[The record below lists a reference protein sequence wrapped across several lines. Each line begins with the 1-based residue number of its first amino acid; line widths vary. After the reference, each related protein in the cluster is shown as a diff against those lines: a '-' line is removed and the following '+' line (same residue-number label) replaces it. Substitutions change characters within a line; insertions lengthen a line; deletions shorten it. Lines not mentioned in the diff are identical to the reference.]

1 MTSLDLSLPC
11 PAENLALDEA
21 LLDAAEAGA
30 LGESLRFWESPV
42 HFVVVGYANKVSTE
56 VNAAECGR
64 LGIPILRRCSG
75 GGTVLQGPGV
85 LNYSLV
91 LRIAEG
97 TPLAGITS
105 ANQFIMQRNAD
116 ALTKSLR
123 AVEQMEPHDEHSL
136 SPSEGERP
144 GVRGEENRK
153 PLNIERHEVASSQK
167 PVATANPLTLIPS
180 PLPKGRGRTDLHPP
194 LLVQV
199 QGHTDLAI
207 NGLKFSG
214 NAQRRKR
221 SHLLFHGAIL
231 LNLDISL
238 LEEVLPMP
246 TLQPDYRAR
255 RPHRDFLTQLSIS
268 ASLVKQALTIAWAA
282 DKPAPLEACWP
293 GWRDAVNDLVTERY
307 STANWNL
314 RV

>member
-1 MTSLDLSLPC
+1 MTLLDISLRI

-42 HFVVVGYANKVSTE
+42 HFVVVGYANKISTE
-56 VNAAECGR
+56 VNEAACAR

-97 TPLAGITS
+97 TPMAGITS
-105 ANQFIMQRNAD
+105 ANQFIMQRNAE
-116 ALTKSLR
+116 AMTSLLNTQHATR
-123 AVEQMEPHDEHSL
+123 NTPH
-136 SPSEGERP
+136 
-144 GVRGEENRK
+144 
-153 PLNIERHEVASSQK
+153 A
-167 PVATANPLTLIPS
+167 
-180 PLPKGRGRTDLHPP
+180 
-194 LLVQV
+194 VQV

-207 NGLKFSG
+207 GGLKFSG

-221 SHLLFHGAIL
+221 DHLLFHGAIL
-231 LNLDISL
+231 LNLNLDL

-246 TLQPDYRAR
+246 TLQPNYRAHR
-255 RPHRDFLTQLSIS
+255 SHRDFLTQLSVPTDS
-268 ASLVKQALTIAWAA
+268 VKQALRAAWSANE
-282 DKPAPLEACWP
+282 PLELDSRWP
-293 GWRDAVNDLVTERY
+293 AWHESVSSLVAGKY
-307 STANWNL
+307 SAEAWNL
-314 RV
+314 RA